1 MLDSL
6 TFSGPG
12 SFFEATRLLPL
23 LAKVDD
29 GPAFDVVAP
38 SLPNFG
44 FSSRITK
51 VWTLNVAYHL
61 VESS

>member
-1 MLDSL
+1 MIKSL

-12 SFFEATRLLPL
+12 SFFEATRLIPL
-23 LAKVDD
+23 IENVEG
-29 GPAFDVVAP
+29 GPAFHVVAP

-51 VWTLNVAYHL
+51 VCI
-61 VESS
+61 